1 MCLGIHGQSRLW
13 NITMIAEAFLVS
25 TALVAVG
32 EIGDKTQLL
41 SFALAQRYRAPWLI
55 LSGVLL
61 ATLLNH
67 GLSAWLGS
75 YLAGLVD
82 PFWLTLLLGG
92 SFILLGLW
100 MLIPDKEEDIDN
112 RRSWGPF
119 AAAFVLFFLAEIGD
133 KTQIATVAL
142 AARFPEDFLA
152 VVTGS
157 TLGMMLANIPVI
169 WLGARLTS
177 PRVEVWAHRI
187 SAALFILFGVLTLTA
202 L

>member
-1 MCLGIHGQSRLW
+1 ML
-13 NITMIAEAFLVS
+13 AEAFVVS
-25 TALVAVG
+25 TTLVAIG

-55 LSGVLL
+55 MAGVLL

-67 GLSAWLGS
+67 GLSAWFGG
-75 YLAGLVD
+75 YLAGLVS
-82 PFWLTLLLGG
+82 PFWLTVLLGG

-112 RRSWGPF
+112 GRRWGPF

-142 AARFPEDFLA
+142 AARFPADFWQVLS
-152 VVTGS
+152 GS
-157 TLGMMLANIPVI
+157 TLGMMAANVPVV
-169 WLGARLTS
+169 WLGARLIR
-177 PRVEVWAHRI
+177 PRGEAWAHRI
-187 SAALFILFGVLTLTA
+187 RGALFVLCGVVTLGS
-202 L
+202 LWW